1 MKVRSDEITT
11 LSKLMIK
18 VTPRA
23 KKTEISGFLEDGTIK
38 VRLNAPPVDGKA
50 NKELI
55 RFLAELL
62 RVPKS
67 SIQIVSGKTSR
78 RKIVHI
84 EGCDPRSVQAILT
97 SHQNS

>member
-1 MKVRSDEITT
+1 MTNHSEEFFSNT
-11 LSKLMIK
+11 KLVIK

-23 KKTEISGFLEDGTIK
+23 KKNEITGFLDDGTIK

-62 RVPKS
+62 RVRKS

-78 RKIVHI
+78 KKIVHI
-84 EGCDPRSVQAILT
+84 EGCDPRSVQAILNP
-97 SHQNS
+97 Q